1 MKREEVIK
9 VKVSML
15 NAKKRQE
22 RGGLP
27 VTLIKKCEENALKYT
42 RRGGYVMASFH
53 VPALFMAGTVMV
65 PTSYSVGSFLP
76 SNFDLGTVTTR
87 FFLRVVILLLSFK
100 RKRRLGLL
108 LR

>member
-1 MKREEVIK
+1 MIK
-9 VKVSML
+9 VNVSGQ
-15 NAKKRQE
+15 NTKKGQE
-22 RGGLP
+22 RGSLP

-53 VPALFMAGTVMV
+53 VPAFFMAGTVMV
-65 PTSYSVGSFLP
+65 STSYSVGSFLP
-76 SNFDLGTVTTR
+76 SSFDLGTVTTR